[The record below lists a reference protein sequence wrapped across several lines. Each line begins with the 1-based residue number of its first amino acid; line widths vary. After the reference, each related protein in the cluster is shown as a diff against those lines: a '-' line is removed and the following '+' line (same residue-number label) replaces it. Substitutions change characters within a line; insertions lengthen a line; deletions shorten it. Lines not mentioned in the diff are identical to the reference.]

1 MRIPGPAE
9 VLRLAEQGY
18 QAAERAIGLVPRVV
32 GLLDQ
37 VDQLMH
43 RVVTVAERAERLLA
57 RADGL
62 VQRADGLLQRAG
74 TAVDAA
80 DQLSGEATALLE
92 PFRPALQR
100 LEQIATRLADTTSPA
115 EVDAVVQVVNMLPE
129 VVVSLR
135 EDVMPILNTLDTVA
149 PDVRELLVVSR
160 ELNEMLGA
168 IPGLGRA
175 KKRIEQEVEA
185 SIPPVPG
192 ADTGSD
198 PGAPPARDR
207 PPKT

>member
-1 MRIPGPAE
+1 MRVPGPAE
-9 VLRLAEQGY
+9 LLRLADQGY
-18 QAAERAIGLVPRVV
+18 QAAERIIGLVPRMV
-32 GLLDQ
+32 GLIDQ
-37 VDQLMH
+37 AEQLM
-43 RVVTVAERAERLLA
+43 R
-57 RADGL
+57 RADEL
-62 VQRADGLLQRAG
+62 VQRAGK
-74 TAVDAA
+74 AVDAA
-80 DQLSGEATALLE
+80 DQLSGEAAALLE

-115 EVDAVVQVVNMLPE
+115 EMDAVVQVVNLLPE

-175 KKRIEQEVEA
+175 KRRIEQEVEA

>member
-74 TAVDAA
+74 KAVDAA

-135 EDVMPILNTLDTVA
+135 EDVLPILNTLDTVA

-192 ADTGSD
+192 ADPGSD

>member
-9 VLRLAEQGY
+9 LVRLAEQGY

-32 GLLDQ
+32 GMLDRAEE
-37 VDQLMH
+37 LMQ
-43 RVVTVAERAERLLA
+43 RVVIVAGSAERLLA

-74 TAVDAA
+74 KAVSAA
-80 DQLSGEATALLE
+80 EQLSGDASSLLE
-92 PFRPALQR
+92 PFRPALHR
-100 LEQIATRLADTTSPA
+100 LEQIAGRIADTTSPA
-115 EVDAVVQVVNMLPE
+115 EVDAVVQVVNLLPE
-129 VVVSLR
+129 VVISLR
-135 EDVMPILNTLDTVA
+135 EDILPILNTLDTVA
-149 PDVRELLVVSR
+149 PDVRELLVVSH

-192 ADTGSD
+192 ADTGS
-198 PGAPPARDR
+198 GAVTPPAGSRGR
-207 PPKT
+207 S

>member
-1 MRIPGPAE
+1 MRIPGPSE
-9 VLRLAEQGY
+9 LLGLAEQGY

-32 GLLDQ
+32 DLLDQ
-37 VDQLMH
+37 AQELML
-43 RVVTVAERAERLLA
+43 RVVTVAGSAERLLA

-62 VQRADGLLQRAG
+62 VQRADDLLQRAG
-74 TAVDAA
+74 RAVDAA
-80 DQLSGEATALLE
+80 EQLSGDASSLLE

-100 LEQIATRLADTTSPA
+100 LEQIAGRIADTTSPA
-115 EVDAVVQVVNMLPE
+115 EVDAAVQVVNLLPE

-135 EDVMPILNTLDTVA
+135 EDILPILSTLNTVA

-175 KKRIEQEVEA
+175 KKRIEHEIES

-198 PGAPPARDR
+198 PGAPPARSR
-207 PPKT
+207 GRS